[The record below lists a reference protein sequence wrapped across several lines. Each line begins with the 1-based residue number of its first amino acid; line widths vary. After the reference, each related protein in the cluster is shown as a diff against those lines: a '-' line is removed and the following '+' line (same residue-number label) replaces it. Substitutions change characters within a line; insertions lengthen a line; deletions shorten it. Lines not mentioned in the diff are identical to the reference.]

1 MSEEQIKED
10 LRELKYYYSHKS
22 SVEEHFK
29 VTGTTGVKNLAR
41 RYEAA
46 IRLAP
51 VRLYDLF
58 GCLYIQCKTQ
68 EELAIDFGCS
78 TEHIRRLN
86 KELYAFL
93 LRQFKC

>member
-1 MSEEQIKED
+1 MSEEQIKRD
-10 LRELKYYYSHKS
+10 LRELKYYYSHRS

-29 VTGTTGVKNLAR
+29 VTGTTCIKNLSR
-41 RYEAA
+41 KYEAA

-78 TEHIRRLN
+78 TEYIRKLN
-86 KELYAFL
+86 KELYEFL